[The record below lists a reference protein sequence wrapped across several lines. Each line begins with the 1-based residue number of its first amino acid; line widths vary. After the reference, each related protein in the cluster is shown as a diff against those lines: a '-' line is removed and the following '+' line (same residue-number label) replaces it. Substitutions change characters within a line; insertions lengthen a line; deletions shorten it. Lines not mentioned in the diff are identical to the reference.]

1 MRTWLL
7 PGLAVA
13 TVLFLGATGIALS
26 REVAVERRRAAD
38 GTLVVE
44 VQREVAVEIEE
55 SVSLVAAR
63 VGSFRPAGQ
72 TPGFVPVDST
82 ARTAASPLT
91 EGDRRDPEVVAVLDR
106 SRDNGEI
113 TVGRMVELTAGVQ
126 PFVVGPVFDRGAAGA
141 PPATTAE
148 RRASLVG
155 WVVEPVDLGRLLS
168 EVVPDGAVAV
178 IRQGPVAVTVGE
190 RAIPSRL
197 PTGVL
202 ERWGH
207 QLEVQAGD
215 PSPVPIGGGT
225 VAAVLATLAAAGAA
239 GYAVADLLR
248 RLRTRRNESET
259 RAAQIRLIGDVGPL
273 VQQSLELAEV
283 LPAIA
288 VQLSD
293 HFELAGVS
301 LTTFGSDGRPVSL
314 FSTGVPPESGV
325 KAVLRP
331 PDRLL
336 TGDTLVLALERGGR
350 SVAQLRL
357 VAGRT
362 LDATELQSLRAIT
375 ELVTAAVANASL
387 YASQQEALRRLRDL
401 DALKTGFLGTAS
413 HELRTPVTAISGFAT
428 LLTDSWDRFDDEQRR
443 HFVERIGAN
452 ARSLGAVV
460 QDLLDFSLLDR
471 GTIVLSLAE
480 IQLSEAARDV
490 VDRLAPIFTAHEIEL
505 ETLPCPSI
513 SADSNGIE
521 RVISNLL
528 TNAVKFSPPGT
539 TVTVW
544 VGPSADERYAA
555 ELSVSDQGPG
565 IPADERPH
573 VFTRFYRGSG
583 EEVLRTR
590 GVGIG
595 LSVVAEIVGLL
606 GGAVD
611 VSEAPGG
618 GARFTLRF
626 PAAEERAHVTKEATH
641 APSA

>member
-7 PGLAVA
+7 PGLAAA
-13 TVLFLGATGIALS
+13 TVLCLGAVGSTLS
-26 REVAVERRRAAD
+26 RAVDVERRHAAD
-38 GTLVVE
+38 EALVAD
-44 VQREVAVEIEE
+44 VQRELAVEIEE
-55 SVSLVAAR
+55 SVAAVAER
-63 VGSFRPAGQ
+63 IGSFEPAQ
-72 TPGFVPVDST
+72 ETPGFVSVVPS
-82 ARTAASPLT
+82 ARAIASPLS

-106 SRDNGEI
+106 ARDTGKI
-113 TVGRMVELTAGVQ
+113 TVGRMAELTAGVQ
-126 PFVVGPVFDRGAAGA
+126 PFVVGPVFDPGAAGSL
-141 PPATTAE
+141 PATTVE
-148 RRASLVG
+148 RRARLVG
-155 WVVEPVDLGRLLS
+155 WIVEPVDLGKLLS
-168 EVVPDGAVAV
+168 EVVPAGAVAA
-178 IRQGPVAVTVGE
+178 IQQGPLIVTAGE
-190 RAIPSRL
+190 RAIPARL

-202 ERWGH
+202 ERRGH
-207 QLEVQAGD
+207 QLVVQAGD
-215 PSPVPIGGGT
+215 PSPVPIAGGT
-225 VAAVLATLAAAGAA
+225 VALAAGTLAVATAA
-239 GYAVADLLR
+239 GYAVAELLR
-248 RLRTRRNESET
+248 RVQTRREESET
-259 RAAQIRLIGDVGPL
+259 RAAQIQLIGDVGPL
-273 VQQSLELAEV
+273 VQQSLDLAEV

-301 LTTFGSDGRPVSL
+301 LTTFGSDGRPLSL
-314 FSTGVPPESGV
+314 FSTGTPPAAGV

-331 PDRLL
+331 PDQLAIA
-336 TGDTLVLALERGGR
+336 DTLVLALERGGR

-357 VAGRT
+357 VAGRA

-387 YASQQEALRRLRDL
+387 YASQQEALARLRDL

-480 IQLSEAARDV
+480 VQLSDTARDV
-490 VDRLAPIFTAHEIEL
+490 VDRLAPIFTEHEISL
-505 ETLPCPSI
+505 ETLPCAPI
-513 SADSNGIE
+513 SADVNGIE

-528 TNAVKFSPPGT
+528 TNAVKFSPAGT
-539 TVTVW
+539 TVTVS
-544 VGPSADERYAA
+544 VGPSAHERYAT
-555 ELSVSDQGPG
+555 ELSVTDQGPG
-565 IPADERPH
+565 IPADERAH

-583 EEVLRTR
+583 EGVLRTR

-606 GGAVD
+606 GGAVE
-611 VSEAPGG
+611 VTEAPGG

-626 PAAEERAHVTKEATH
+626 PAAELSAHVHKEATH